1 MRPTTETR
9 SQRDAPARPLLTA
22 QATPAQRPSTGLTP
36 AEIRQIVLDI
46 LG

>member
-9 SQRDAPARPLLTA
+9 TQRDTPARPLMTA
-22 QATPAQRPSTGLTP
+22 QATPAPRPSTGLTP
-36 AEIRQIVLDI
+36 AELRQIVLDI